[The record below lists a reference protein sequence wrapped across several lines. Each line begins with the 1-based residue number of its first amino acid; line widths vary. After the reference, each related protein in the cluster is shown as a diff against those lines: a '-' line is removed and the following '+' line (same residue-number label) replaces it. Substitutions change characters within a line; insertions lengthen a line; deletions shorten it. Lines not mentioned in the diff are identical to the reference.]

1 MWFEKLVGFRET
13 KENVYKNLKIENTKL
28 ISLVNKKEFEIGE
41 LEIVSL
47 KELKEKITQN
57 LSKNKI
63 EQIIADVKEL
73 HKNPQNENTLF
84 QVASQ
89 FNLLEMVSPN
99 ITPEMGVDRYENDFT
114 QGPTCAIAC
123 GAGTIYRNYFVKL
136 NNQIGQTENIQI
148 DCSEEIG
155 ELLDNKNNNLWQVK
169 NGYLLFENVE
179 KLNQILQN
187 FDKEEIKNSLKV
199 GIMWGS
205 EVTISEIKYK
215 VSQIYCSALPISYN
229 YYNKDE
235 LEKFAKIILEAAYE
249 ATICAGIL
257 NYLKTGNNR
266 LYLTLLGGGA
276 FGNRIEWIIE
286 AIEKTLKKYSN
297 SGLDIKVVSFRNRNY
312 DIEEMIERL
321 GK

>member
-73 HKNPQNENTLF
+73 HKNPQNENSLF

-169 NGYLLFENVE
+169 NGYMLFENVE

-297 SGLDIKVVSFRNRNY
+297 SGLDIKIVSFRNRNY
-312 DIEEMIERL
+312 DIEEMIERIQ
-321 GK
+321 K

>member
-136 NNQIGQTENIQI
+136 NKQIGQTENIQI

-179 KLNQILQN
+179 KLNQILEN

-297 SGLDIKVVSFRNRNY
+297 SGLDIKIVSFRNRNY
-312 DIEEMIERL
+312 DIEEMIERIQ
-321 GK
+321 K